1 MGRLL
6 SIFVPYKF
14 LHSLFLSLSSSVMRL
29 MTNINNSEKSGGTV
43 GKEKQ
48 NITETPSCMAP
59 PYPSAVCLYF
69 SLFLVACNAQST
81 YLLTE
86 TRHPASADALALFL

>member
-14 LHSLFLSLSSSVMRL
+14 LHSLFLSLSSSVMEL

-48 NITETPSCMAP
+48 NITETLLHGPALLLR
-59 PYPSAVCLYF
+59 CL
-69 SLFLVACNAQST
+69 SLFLPLPRSV
-81 YLLTE
+81 
-86 TRHPASADALALFL
+86 